1 MKKTFL
7 LLLSLIMLASC
18 KEVKR
23 QPVGSPYEVL
33 VVCNDAFWD
42 SEAGKAL
49 TRALRIAVPGLPQKE
64 ASLKII
70 KAKEG
75 KLNSTNEA
83 YRNIILVDIGSNHS
97 KSELRFERD
106 VYASPQVVMA
116 IYSPNEKDFAQYVT
130 KNAQVIVDFFSLKER
145 ERQISSLYRKSNRH
159 ASSLIKKKFDCD
171 MKIPSDI
178 AGYKQGRNF
187 LWFSDYN
194 NPSKVEMLSFA
205 VYSYPYNGPE
215 DFSKENFIRMR
226 DSMMMENIQGGEP
239 GQFIKTDAESV
250 TLSEEEYD
258 GKYMSIARGL
268 WYMENDIMG
277 GPFVSHSIVDEVHN
291 RMVVVEAFVYAP
303 NKLKRNFMRKLEASL
318 YTLELPKEQEEAS
331 AQQTK

>member
-1 MKKTFL
+1 
-7 LLLSLIMLASC
+7 MLASC

-33 VVCNDAFWD
+33 VVCDEAFWD
-42 SEAGKAL
+42 SDAGKAL
-49 TRALRIAVPGLPQKE
+49 TKALRIAVPGLPQKE

-70 KAKEG
+70 KTKEG

-97 KSELRFERD
+97 KSELRFEKD

-116 IYSPNEKDFAQYVT
+116 IYSPSEKEFAQYVSR
-130 KNAQVIVDFFSLKER
+130 NAQVIVDFFSLKER

-215 DFSKENFIRMR
+215 DFSKENFIHMR

-250 TLSEEEYD
+250 TFSEEGYD

-331 AQQTK
+331 AQQAK

>member
-1 MKKTFL
+1 M
-7 LLLSLIMLASC
+7 
-18 KEVKR
+18 
-23 QPVGSPYEVL
+23 
-33 VVCNDAFWD
+33 VVCDEAFWD
-42 SEAGKAL
+42 SDAGKAL
-49 TRALRIAVPGLPQKE
+49 TKALRIAVPGLPQKE

-70 KAKEG
+70 KTKEG

-97 KSELRFERD
+97 KSELRFEKD

-116 IYSPNEKDFAQYVT
+116 IYSPSEKEFAQYVSR
-130 KNAQVIVDFFSLKER
+130 NAQVIVDFFSLKER

-215 DFSKENFIRMR
+215 DFSKENFIHMR

-250 TLSEEEYD
+250 TLSEEGYD

-331 AQQTK
+331 AQQAK

>member
-1 MKKTFL
+1 
-7 LLLSLIMLASC
+7 MLASC

-33 VVCNDAFWD
+33 VVCDEAFWD
-42 SEAGKAL
+42 SDAGKAL
-49 TRALRIAVPGLPQKE
+49 TKALRIAVPGLPQKE

-70 KAKEG
+70 KTKEG

-97 KSELRFERD
+97 KSELRFEKD

-116 IYSPNEKDFAQYVT
+116 IYSPSEKEFAQYVSR
-130 KNAQVIVDFFSLKER
+130 NAQVIVDFFSLKER

-215 DFSKENFIRMR
+215 DFSKENFIHMR

-250 TLSEEEYD
+250 TLSEEGYD

-331 AQQTK
+331 AQQAK

>member
-1 MKKTFL
+1 
-7 LLLSLIMLASC
+7 MLASC

-33 VVCNDAFWD
+33 VVCDEAFGDSDAD
-42 SEAGKAL
+42 KAL
-49 TRALRIAVPGLPQKE
+49 TKALRIAVPGLPQKE

-70 KAKEG
+70 KTKEG

-97 KSELRFERD
+97 KSELRFEKD

-116 IYSPNEKDFAQYVT
+116 IYSPNEKEFAQYVSR
-130 KNAQVIVDFFSLKER
+130 NAQVIVDFFSLKER

-215 DFSKENFIRMR
+215 DFSKENFIHMR

-250 TLSEEEYD
+250 TLSEEGYD

-331 AQQTK
+331 AQQAK

>member
-1 MKKTFL
+1 MKRTFL

-33 VVCNDAFWD
+33 VVCDEAFWD
-42 SEAGKAL
+42 SDAGKAL
-49 TRALRIAVPGLPQKE
+49 TKALRIAVPGLPQKE

-70 KAKEG
+70 KTKEG

-97 KSELRFERD
+97 KSELRFEKD

-116 IYSPNEKDFAQYVT
+116 IYSPSEKEFAQYVSR
-130 KNAQVIVDFFSLKER
+130 NAQVIVDFFSLKER

-215 DFSKENFIRMR
+215 DFSKENFIHMR

-250 TLSEEEYD
+250 TLSEEGYD

-331 AQQTK
+331 AQQAK

>member
-1 MKKTFL
+1 MKRIFL

-23 QPVGSPYEVL
+23 QPVGSPHEVL
-33 VVCNDAFWD
+33 VVCDEAFWD
-42 SEAGKAL
+42 SDAGKAL
-49 TRALRIAVPGLPQKE
+49 TKALRIAVPGLPQKE

-70 KAKEG
+70 KTKEG

-97 KSELRFERD
+97 KSELRFEKD

-116 IYSPNEKDFAQYVT
+116 IYSPSEKEFAQYVSR
-130 KNAQVIVDFFSLKER
+130 NAQVIVDFFSLKER

-215 DFSKENFIRMR
+215 DFSKENFIHMR

-250 TLSEEEYD
+250 TLSEEGYD

-331 AQQTK
+331 AQQAK

>member
-1 MKKTFL
+1 
-7 LLLSLIMLASC
+7 
-18 KEVKR
+18 
-23 QPVGSPYEVL
+23 
-33 VVCNDAFWD
+33 
-42 SEAGKAL
+42 
-49 TRALRIAVPGLPQKE
+49 
-64 ASLKII
+64 
-70 KAKEG
+70 
-75 KLNSTNEA
+75 
-83 YRNIILVDIGSNHS
+83 
-97 KSELRFERD
+97 
-106 VYASPQVVMA
+106 
-116 IYSPNEKDFAQYVT
+116 
-130 KNAQVIVDFFSLKER
+130 
-145 ERQISSLYRKSNRH
+145 
-159 ASSLIKKKFDCD
+159 

-215 DFSKENFIRMR
+215 DFSKENFIHMR

-250 TLSEEEYD
+250 TLSEEGYD

-331 AQQTK
+331 AQQAK